1 MDWKVNT
8 IIHIMRRKTIP
19 VRIGNVVLS
28 SEQPVLIQSMLN
40 TPTMDTE
47 ACVEQ
52 AIRIIE
58 AGGQLVRIT
67 APGVREAENL
77 KNIHDLLRAR
87 GYDTPLSADIHFVPE
102 AAEVAARYVE
112 KVRINPGNFV
122 DKRATF
128 KKLSYTP
135 VEYAAELALLEKKF
149 TAFLEVCR
157 RHGTAV
163 RIGTNHG
170 SLSDRIMSRYGD
182 TPAGMVEATMEYLRV
197 CKSVDFN
204 DVVISLKSS
213 DCRVMV
219 DAVRLL
225 VREMREE
232 GMAYPLH
239 LGVTEAGEGEDG
251 RIRSAVGI
259 GTLLNEGIGDTIR
272 VSLTEAPEAEIP
284 VAATLVELCS
294 EPKFESSGDGL
305 KGCCQ
310 RPLVVAD
317 LSGVPVFDEEVSRRL
332 GFALEE
338 ETDPA
343 TGVRLASNT
352 RTPEL
357 IYTEALGPELTKLP
371 EKTGVLVPLGLLD
384 VAHVYNR
391 NALPLC
397 TVEEYRHLPEAQGM
411 MPVYVK
417 VEDLETLDEGLAVKL
432 KKNSRAVLVLSLG
445 ADYHAYRE
453 AFRRMDVLGLNNAT
467 LVHLL
472 LRGTDRGRLQLQA
485 AAQTGGLFL
494 DRLPDGLWIGTPDI
508 PEIGFALDLGRS
520 ILQSAGVR
528 RFKAEFISCPGCGR
542 TLFDL
547 QGAVAKVKAAFCHLE
562 HLKIAVMG
570 CVVNGPGEMGDADYG
585 YVGAGN
591 GKVNL
596 YKGRQVVRYAVPE
609 AEAIDALRELIQ
621 ASEGMA

>member
-1 MDWKVNT
+1 
-8 IIHIMRRKTIP
+8 MRRKTTA
-19 VRIGNVVLS
+19 VKIGKVVLS

-52 AIRIIE
+52 AIRIIR

-77 KNIHDLLRAR
+77 KHIHEELRAR
-87 GYDTPLSADIHFVPE
+87 GYDTPLSADIHFTPE
-102 AAEVAARYVE
+102 AALVAARYVE

-128 KKLSYTP
+128 KKLDYTAE
-135 VEYAAELALLEKKF
+135 EYAAELAALRKKF
-149 TAFLEVCR
+149 TEFLDVCR
-157 RHGTAV
+157 KHGTAV

-197 CKSVDFN
+197 CKSVGFE

-213 DCRVMV
+213 DCRIMV

-225 VREMREE
+225 VREMRRE

-284 VAATLVELCS
+284 VAAALLEVCG
-294 EPKFESSGDGL
+294 EPKFERSGDGL
-305 KGCCQ
+305 KGNCLH
-310 RPLVVAD
+310 PVLVAD
-317 LSGVPVFDEEVSRRL
+317 LSGREVVDESVTQAL
-332 GFALEE
+332 GFTPAAED
-338 ETDPA
+338 DPA
-343 TGVRLASNT
+343 LGARLQANT
-352 RTPEL
+352 RTPEW
-357 IYTEALGPELTKLP
+357 IYTESLSPELTKLP
-371 EKTGVLVPLGLLD
+371 DTVGIIVPWELLD
-384 VAHVYNR
+384 MAHVYNR
-391 NALPLC
+391 KAVPLC
-397 TVEEYRHLPEAQGM
+397 QVEEYMQQPELPEG
-411 MPVYVK
+411 MPVYL
-417 VEDLETLDEGLAVKL
+417 EIRDTETLNAVLAEKL
-432 KKNSRAVLVLSLG
+432 RQDSRVVLVLALG
-445 ADYHAYRE
+445 TDYHAYRE
-453 AFRRMDVLGLNNAT
+453 VFREMDTWGLNHQT
-467 LVHLL
+467 LVRLEL
-472 LRGTDRGRLQLQA
+472 PGTDRPRLQLQA
-485 AAQTGGLFL
+485 AAQLGGLYL
-494 DRLPDGLWIGTPDI
+494 DRLPGGLWISTPDI
-508 PEIGFALDLGRS
+508 PEADFALDLGRN

-528 RFKAEFISCPGCGR
+528 RYKAEFISCPGCGR

-547 QGAVAKVKAAFCHLE
+547 QGAVAKVKAAFGHLD

-596 YKGRQVVRYAVPE
+596 YKGRQIMRFAVPE
-609 AEAIDALRELIQ
+609 EEAIDALRELI
-621 ASEGMA
+621 GV

>member
-1 MDWKVNT
+1 
-8 IIHIMRRKTIP
+8 MRRKTTA
-19 VRIGNVVLS
+19 VKIGKVVLS

-52 AIRIIE
+52 AIRIIR

-77 KNIHDLLRAR
+77 KHIHEELQAR
-87 GYDTPLSADIHFVPE
+87 GYDTPLSADIHFTPE
-102 AAEVAARYVE
+102 AALVAARYVE

-128 KKLSYTP
+128 KKLDYTAE
-135 VEYAAELALLEKKF
+135 EYAAELAALRKKF
-149 TAFLEVCR
+149 TEFLDVCR
-157 RHGTAV
+157 KHGTAV

-197 CKSVDFN
+197 CKSVGFE

-213 DCRVMV
+213 DCRIMV

-225 VREMREE
+225 VREMRRE

-284 VAATLVELCS
+284 VAAALLEVCG
-294 EPKFESSGDGL
+294 EPKFERSGDGL
-305 KGCCQ
+305 KGNCLH
-310 RPLVVAD
+310 PVLVAD
-317 LSGVPVFDEEVSRRL
+317 LSGREVVDESVTQVL
-332 GFALEE
+332 GFTPAAED
-338 ETDPA
+338 DPA
-343 TGVRLASNT
+343 LGARLQANT
-352 RTPEL
+352 RTPEW
-357 IYTEALGPELTKLP
+357 IYTESLSPELTKLP
-371 EKTGVLVPLGLLD
+371 DTVGIIVPWELLD
-384 VAHVYNR
+384 MAHVYNR
-391 NALPLC
+391 QAVPLC
-397 TVEEYRHLPEAQGM
+397 QVEEYMQQPELPEG
-411 MPVYVK
+411 MPVYL
-417 VEDLETLDEGLAVKL
+417 EICDTETLNAALAEKL
-432 KKNSRAVLVLSLG
+432 RQDSRVVLVLALG
-445 ADYHAYRE
+445 MDYHAYRE
-453 AFRRMDVLGLNNAT
+453 VFREMDTWGLNHQT
-467 LVHLL
+467 LVRLEL
-472 LRGTDRGRLQLQA
+472 PGTDRPRLQLQA
-485 AAQTGGLFL
+485 AAQLGGLFL
-494 DRLPDGLWIGTPDI
+494 DRLPGGLWISTPDI
-508 PEIGFALDLGRS
+508 PEADFALDLGRN

-528 RFKAEFISCPGCGR
+528 RYKAEFISCPGCGR

-547 QGAVAKVKAAFCHLE
+547 QGAVAKVKAAFGHLD

-596 YKGRQVVRYAVPE
+596 YKGRQIMRFAVPE
-609 AEAIDALRELIQ
+609 EEAIDALRELI
-621 ASEGMA
+621 GV

>member
-1 MDWKVNT
+1 
-8 IIHIMRRKTIP
+8 MRRKTTA
-19 VRIGNVVLS
+19 VKIGKVVLS

-52 AIRIIE
+52 AIRIIR

-77 KNIHDLLRAR
+77 KHIHEELRAR
-87 GYDTPLSADIHFVPE
+87 GYDTPLSADIHFTPE
-102 AAEVAARYVE
+102 AALVAARYVE

-128 KKLSYTP
+128 KKLDYTAE
-135 VEYAAELALLEKKF
+135 EYAAELAALRKKF
-149 TAFLEVCR
+149 TEFLDVCR
-157 RHGTAV
+157 KHGTAV

-197 CKSVDFN
+197 CKSVGFE

-213 DCRVMV
+213 DCRIMV

-225 VREMREE
+225 VREMRRE

-284 VAATLVELCS
+284 VAAALLEVCG
-294 EPKFESSGDGL
+294 EPKFERSGDGL
-305 KGCCQ
+305 KGNCLH
-310 RPLVVAD
+310 PVLVAD
-317 LSGVPVFDEEVSRRL
+317 LSGREVVDESVTQVL
-332 GFALEE
+332 GFTPAAED
-338 ETDPA
+338 DPA
-343 TGVRLASNT
+343 LGARLQANT
-352 RTPEL
+352 RTPEW
-357 IYTEALGPELTKLP
+357 IYTESLSPELTKLP
-371 EKTGVLVPLGLLD
+371 DTVGIIVPWELLD
-384 VAHVYNR
+384 MAHVYNR
-391 NALPLC
+391 QAVPLC
-397 TVEEYRHLPEAQGM
+397 QVEEYMQQPELPEG
-411 MPVYVK
+411 MPVYL
-417 VEDLETLDEGLAVKL
+417 EICDTETLNAALAEKL
-432 KKNSRAVLVLSLG
+432 RQDSRVVLVLALG
-445 ADYHAYRE
+445 MDYHAYRE
-453 AFRRMDVLGLNNAT
+453 VFREMDTWGLNHQT
-467 LVHLL
+467 LVRLEL
-472 LRGTDRGRLQLQA
+472 PGTDRPRLQLQA
-485 AAQTGGLFL
+485 AAQLGGLFL
-494 DRLPDGLWIGTPDI
+494 DRLPGGLWISTPDI
-508 PEIGFALDLGRS
+508 PEADFALDLGRN

-528 RFKAEFISCPGCGR
+528 RYKAEFISCPGCGR

-547 QGAVAKVKAAFCHLE
+547 QGAVAKVKAAFGHLD

-596 YKGRQVVRYAVPE
+596 YKGRQIMRFAVPE
-609 AEAIDALRELIQ
+609 EEAIDALRELI
-621 ASEGMA
+621 GV

>member
-1 MDWKVNT
+1 
-8 IIHIMRRKTIP
+8 MRRKTTA
-19 VRIGNVVLS
+19 VKIGKVVLS

-52 AIRIIE
+52 AIRIIQ

-77 KNIHDLLRAR
+77 KHIHEELRAR
-87 GYDTPLSADIHFVPE
+87 GYDTPLSADIHFTPE
-102 AAEVAARYVE
+102 AALVAARYVE

-128 KKLSYTP
+128 KKLDYTAE
-135 VEYAAELALLEKKF
+135 EYAAELAALRKKF
-149 TAFLEVCR
+149 TEFLDVCR
-157 RHGTAV
+157 KHGTAV

-197 CKSVDFN
+197 CKSVGFE

-213 DCRVMV
+213 DCRIMV

-225 VREMREE
+225 VREMRRE

-284 VAATLVELCS
+284 VAAALLEVCG
-294 EPKFESSGDGL
+294 EPKFERSGDGL
-305 KGCCQ
+305 KGNCLH
-310 RPLVVAD
+310 PVLVAD
-317 LSGVPVFDEEVSRRL
+317 LSGREVVDESVTQ
-332 GFALEE
+332 ALSFTPAAED
-338 ETDPA
+338 DPA
-343 TGVRLASNT
+343 LGARLQANT
-352 RTPEL
+352 RTPEW
-357 IYTEALGPELTKLP
+357 IYTESLSPELTKLP
-371 EKTGVLVPLGLLD
+371 DTVGIIVPWELLD
-384 VAHVYNR
+384 MAHVYNR
-391 NALPLC
+391 KAVPLC
-397 TVEEYRHLPEAQGM
+397 QVEEYMQQPELPEE
-411 MPVYVK
+411 MPVYL
-417 VEDLETLDEGLAVKL
+417 EIRDTETLNAALAEKL
-432 KKNSRAVLVLSLG
+432 REDSRVVLVLALG
-445 ADYHAYRE
+445 TDYHAYRE
-453 AFRRMDVLGLNNAT
+453 VFREMDTWGLNHQT
-467 LVHLL
+467 LVRLEL
-472 LRGTDRGRLQLQA
+472 PGTDRPRLQLQA
-485 AAQTGGLFL
+485 AAQLGGLYL
-494 DRLPDGLWIGTPDI
+494 DRLPGGLWISTPDI
-508 PEIGFALDLGRS
+508 PEADFALDLGRN

-528 RFKAEFISCPGCGR
+528 RYKAEFISCPGCGR

-547 QGAVAKVKAAFCHLE
+547 QGAVAKVKAAFGHLD

-596 YKGRQVVRYAVPE
+596 YKGRQIMRFAVPE
-609 AEAIDALRELIQ
+609 EEAIDALRELI
-621 ASEGMA
+621 GV

>member
-1 MDWKVNT
+1 
-8 IIHIMRRKTIP
+8 MRRKTTA
-19 VRIGNVVLS
+19 VKIGKVVLS
-28 SEQPVLIQSMLN
+28 SEQPILIQSMLN

-52 AIRIIE
+52 AIRIIR

-77 KNIHDLLRAR
+77 KHIHEELRVR
-87 GYDTPLSADIHFVPE
+87 GYDTPLSADIHFTPE
-102 AAEVAARYVE
+102 AALVAARYVE

-128 KKLSYTP
+128 KKLDYTAE
-135 VEYAAELALLEKKF
+135 EYAAELAALRKKF
-149 TAFLEVCR
+149 TEFLDVCR
-157 RHGTAV
+157 KHGTAV

-197 CKSVDFN
+197 CKSVGFE

-213 DCRVMV
+213 DCRIMV

-225 VREMREE
+225 VREMRRE

-284 VAATLVELCS
+284 VAAALLEVCG
-294 EPKFESSGDGL
+294 EPKFERSGDGL
-305 KGCCQ
+305 KGNCLH
-310 RPLVVAD
+310 PVLVAD
-317 LSGVPVFDEEVSRRL
+317 LSGREVVDESVTQAL
-332 GFALEE
+332 GFTPAAED
-338 ETDPA
+338 DPA
-343 TGVRLASNT
+343 LGARLQANT
-352 RTPEL
+352 RTPEW
-357 IYTEALGPELTKLP
+357 IYTESLSPELTKLP
-371 EKTGVLVPLGLLD
+371 DTVGIIVPWELLD
-384 VAHVYNR
+384 MAHVYNR
-391 NALPLC
+391 KAVPLC
-397 TVEEYRHLPEAQGM
+397 QVEEYMQQPELPEG
-411 MPVYVK
+411 MPVYL
-417 VEDLETLDEGLAVKL
+417 EICDTETLNAALAEKL
-432 KKNSRAVLVLSLG
+432 RQDSRVILVLTLG
-445 ADYHAYRE
+445 TDYHAYRE
-453 AFRRMDVLGLNNAT
+453 VFREMDTWGLNHQT
-467 LVHLL
+467 LVRLEL
-472 LRGTDRGRLQLQA
+472 PGTDHPRLQLQA
-485 AAQTGGLFL
+485 AAQLGGLFL
-494 DRLPDGLWIGTPDI
+494 DRLPGGLWISTPDI
-508 PEIGFALDLGRS
+508 PDADFALDLGRN

-528 RFKAEFISCPGCGR
+528 RYKAEFISCPGCGR

-547 QGAVAKVKAAFCHLE
+547 QGAVAKVKAAFGHLD

-596 YKGRQVVRYAVPE
+596 YKGRQIMRFAVPE
-609 AEAIDALRELIQ
+609 EEAIDALRELI
-621 ASEGMA
+621 GV

>member
-1 MDWKVNT
+1 M
-8 IIHIMRRKTIP
+8 
-19 VRIGNVVLS
+19 LS

-52 AIRIIE
+52 AIRIIR

-77 KNIHDLLRAR
+77 KHIHEELQAR
-87 GYDTPLSADIHFVPE
+87 GYDTPLSADIHFTPE
-102 AAEVAARYVE
+102 AALVAARYVE

-128 KKLSYTP
+128 KKLDYTAE
-135 VEYAAELALLEKKF
+135 EYAAELSAMRKKF
-149 TAFLEVCR
+149 TEFLDVCR
-157 RHGTAV
+157 KHGTAV

-197 CKSVDFN
+197 CKSVGFE

-213 DCRVMV
+213 DCRIMV

-225 VREMREE
+225 VREMRRE

-284 VAATLVELCS
+284 VAAALLEVCG
-294 EPKFESSGDGL
+294 EPKFERSGDGL
-305 KGCCQ
+305 KGNCLH
-310 RPLVVAD
+310 PVLVAD
-317 LSGVPVFDEEVSRRL
+317 LSGREVVDESVTQAL
-332 GFALEE
+332 GFTPAAED
-338 ETDPA
+338 DPA
-343 TGVRLASNT
+343 LGARLQANT
-352 RTPEL
+352 RTPEW
-357 IYTEALGPELTKLP
+357 IYTESLSPELTKLP
-371 EKTGVLVPLGLLD
+371 DTVGIIVPWELLD
-384 VAHVYNR
+384 MAHVYNR
-391 NALPLC
+391 KAVPLC
-397 TVEEYRHLPEAQGM
+397 QVEEYMQQPELPEG
-411 MPVYVK
+411 MPVYL
-417 VEDLETLDEGLAVKL
+417 EIRDTETLNAALAEKL
-432 KKNSRAVLVLSLG
+432 RQDSRVVLVLALG
-445 ADYHAYRE
+445 TDYHAYRE
-453 AFRRMDVLGLNNAT
+453 VFREMDTWGLNHQT
-467 LVHLL
+467 LVRLEL
-472 LRGTDRGRLQLQA
+472 PGTDRPRLQLQA
-485 AAQTGGLFL
+485 AAQLGGLFL
-494 DRLPDGLWIGTPDI
+494 DRLPGGLWISTPDI
-508 PEIGFALDLGRS
+508 PEADFALDLGRN

-528 RFKAEFISCPGCGR
+528 RYKAEFISCPGCGR

-547 QGAVAKVKAAFCHLE
+547 QGAVAKVKAAFGHLD

-596 YKGRQVVRYAVPE
+596 YKGRQIMRFAVPE
-609 AEAIDALRELIQ
+609 EEAIDALRELI
-621 ASEGMA
+621 GV

>member
-1 MDWKVNT
+1 M
-8 IIHIMRRKTIP
+8 
-19 VRIGNVVLS
+19 LS

-52 AIRIIE
+52 AIRIIR

-77 KNIHDLLRAR
+77 KHIHEELRAR
-87 GYDTPLSADIHFVPE
+87 GYDTPLSADIHFTPE
-102 AAEVAARYVE
+102 AALVAARYVE

-122 DKRATF
+122 DKRAIF
-128 KKLSYTP
+128 KKLDYTAE
-135 VEYAAELALLEKKF
+135 EYAAELAALRKKF
-149 TAFLEVCR
+149 TEFLDVCR
-157 RHGTAV
+157 KHGTAV

-197 CKSVDFN
+197 CKSVGFE

-213 DCRVMV
+213 DCRIMV

-225 VREMREE
+225 VREMRRE

-284 VAATLVELCS
+284 VAAALLEVCG
-294 EPKFESSGDGL
+294 EPKFERSGDGL
-305 KGCCQ
+305 KGNCLH
-310 RPLVVAD
+310 PVLVAD
-317 LSGVPVFDEEVSRRL
+317 LSGREVVDESVTQAL
-332 GFALEE
+332 GFTPAAED
-338 ETDPA
+338 DPA
-343 TGVRLASNT
+343 LGARLQANT
-352 RTPEL
+352 RTPEW
-357 IYTEALGPELTKLP
+357 IYTESLSPELTKLP
-371 EKTGVLVPLGLLD
+371 DTVGIIVPWELLD
-384 VAHVYNR
+384 MAHVYNR
-391 NALPLC
+391 KAVPLC
-397 TVEEYRHLPEAQGM
+397 QVEEYMQQPELPEG
-411 MPVYVK
+411 MPVYL
-417 VEDLETLDEGLAVKL
+417 EIRDTETLNAVLAEKL
-432 KKNSRAVLVLSLG
+432 RQDSRVVLVLALG
-445 ADYHAYRE
+445 TDYHAYRE
-453 AFRRMDVLGLNNAT
+453 VFREMDTWGLNHQT
-467 LVHLL
+467 LVRLEL
-472 LRGTDRGRLQLQA
+472 PGTDHPRLQLQA
-485 AAQTGGLFL
+485 AAQLGGLYL
-494 DRLPDGLWIGTPDI
+494 DRLPGGLWISTPDI
-508 PEIGFALDLGRS
+508 PEADFALDLGRN

-528 RFKAEFISCPGCGR
+528 RYKAEFISCPGCGR

-547 QGAVAKVKAAFCHLE
+547 QGAVAKVKAAFGHLD

-596 YKGRQVVRYAVPE
+596 YKGRQIMRFAVPE
-609 AEAIDALRELIQ
+609 EEAIDALRELI
-621 ASEGMA
+621 GV

>member
-1 MDWKVNT
+1 M
-8 IIHIMRRKTIP
+8 
-19 VRIGNVVLS
+19 
-28 SEQPVLIQSMLN
+28 
-40 TPTMDTE
+40 
-47 ACVEQ
+47 EQ
-52 AIRIIE
+52 AIRIIR

-77 KNIHDLLRAR
+77 KHIHEELWAR
-87 GYDTPLSADIHFVPE
+87 GYDTPLSADIHFTPE
-102 AAEVAARYVE
+102 AALVAARYVE

-128 KKLSYTP
+128 KKLDYTAE
-135 VEYAAELALLEKKF
+135 EYAAELAALRKKF
-149 TAFLEVCR
+149 TEFLDVCR
-157 RHGTAV
+157 KHGTAV

-197 CKSVDFN
+197 CKSVGFE

-213 DCRVMV
+213 DCRIMV

-225 VREMREE
+225 VREMRRE

-284 VAATLVELCS
+284 VAAALLEVCG
-294 EPKFESSGDGL
+294 EPKFERSGDGL
-305 KGCCQ
+305 KGNCLH
-310 RPLVVAD
+310 PVLVAD
-317 LSGVPVFDEEVSRRL
+317 LSGREVVDESVTQAL
-332 GFALEE
+332 GFTPAAED
-338 ETDPA
+338 DPA
-343 TGVRLASNT
+343 LGARLQANT
-352 RTPEL
+352 RTPEW
-357 IYTEALGPELTKLP
+357 IYTESLSPELTKLP
-371 EKTGVLVPLGLLD
+371 DTVGIIVPWELLD
-384 VAHVYNR
+384 MAHVYNR
-391 NALPLC
+391 KAVPLC
-397 TVEEYRHLPEAQGM
+397 QVEEYMQQPELPEE
-411 MPVYVK
+411 MPVYL
-417 VEDLETLDEGLAVKL
+417 EIRDTETLNAALAEKL
-432 KKNSRAVLVLSLG
+432 REDSRVVLVLALG
-445 ADYHAYRE
+445 TDYHAYRE
-453 AFRRMDVLGLNNAT
+453 VFREMDTWGLNHQT
-467 LVHLL
+467 LVRLEL
-472 LRGTDRGRLQLQA
+472 PGTDRPRLQLQA
-485 AAQTGGLFL
+485 AAQLGGLFL
-494 DRLPDGLWIGTPDI
+494 DRLPGGLWISTPDI
-508 PEIGFALDLGRS
+508 PEADFALDLGRN

-528 RFKAEFISCPGCGR
+528 RYKAEFISCPGCGR

-547 QGAVAKVKAAFCHLE
+547 QGAVAKVKAAFGHLD

-596 YKGRQVVRYAVPE
+596 YKGRQIMRFAVPE
-609 AEAIDALRELIQ
+609 EEAIDALRELI
-621 ASEGMA
+621 GV

>member
-1 MDWKVNT
+1 M
-8 IIHIMRRKTIP
+8 
-19 VRIGNVVLS
+19 LS

-52 AIRIIE
+52 AIRIIR

-77 KNIHDLLRAR
+77 KHIHEELRAR
-87 GYDTPLSADIHFVPE
+87 GYDTPLSADIHFTPE
-102 AAEVAARYVE
+102 AALVAARYVE

-128 KKLSYTP
+128 KKLDYTAE
-135 VEYAAELALLEKKF
+135 EYAAELSALRKKF
-149 TAFLEVCR
+149 TEFLDVCR
-157 RHGTAV
+157 KHGTAV

-197 CKSVDFN
+197 CKSVGFE

-213 DCRVMV
+213 DCRIMV

-225 VREMREE
+225 VREMRRE

-284 VAATLVELCS
+284 VAAALLEACG
-294 EPKFESSGDGL
+294 EPKFERSGDGL
-305 KGCCQ
+305 KGNCLH
-310 RPLVVAD
+310 PVLVAD
-317 LSGVPVFDEEVSRRL
+317 LSGREVVDESVTQAL
-332 GFALEE
+332 GFTPAAED
-338 ETDPA
+338 DPA
-343 TGVRLASNT
+343 LGARLQANT
-352 RTPEL
+352 RTPEW
-357 IYTEALGPELTKLP
+357 IYTESLSPELTKLP
-371 EKTGVLVPLGLLD
+371 DTVGIIVPWELLD
-384 VAHVYNR
+384 MAHVYNR
-391 NALPLC
+391 KAVPLC
-397 TVEEYRHLPEAQGM
+397 QVEEYMQQPELPEG
-411 MPVYVK
+411 MPVYL
-417 VEDLETLDEGLAVKL
+417 EIRDTETLNAALAEKL
-432 KKNSRAVLVLSLG
+432 RQDSRVVLVLALG
-445 ADYHAYRE
+445 TDYHAYRE
-453 AFRRMDVLGLNNAT
+453 VFREMDTWGLNHQT
-467 LVHLL
+467 LVRLEL
-472 LRGTDRGRLQLQA
+472 PGTDRPRLQLQA
-485 AAQTGGLFL
+485 AAQLGGLFL
-494 DRLPDGLWIGTPDI
+494 DRLPGGLWISTPDI
-508 PEIGFALDLGRS
+508 PEADFALDLGRN

-528 RFKAEFISCPGCGR
+528 RYKAEFISCPGCGR

-547 QGAVAKVKAAFCHLE
+547 QGAVAKVKAAFGHLG

-596 YKGRQVVRYAVPE
+596 YKGRQIMRFAVPE
-609 AEAIDALRELIQ
+609 EEAIDALRELI
-621 ASEGMA
+621 GV